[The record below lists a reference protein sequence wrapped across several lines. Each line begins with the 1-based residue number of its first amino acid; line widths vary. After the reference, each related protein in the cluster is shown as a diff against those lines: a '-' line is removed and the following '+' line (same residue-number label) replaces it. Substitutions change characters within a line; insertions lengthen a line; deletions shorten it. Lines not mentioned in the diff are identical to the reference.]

1 MAVLRRFKGQALG
14 LLSVALL
21 AAMIAF
27 SLVGPLLVPYSP
39 NQIDMMAAFGPPSA
53 AHPLGTDEL
62 GRDVLV
68 RLMYGGRITLLV
80 GVVAMLVA
88 VVIGVAV
95 GLLGG
100 FFGGWLDYLLMRLT
114 DMFMSVPAFFVMLT
128 ILTFFGPSLPTI
140 VIAIGSTSWMNVAR
154 VVRSEV
160 LRIKAMEYV
169 EGARA
174 LGAGAARLVF
184 RHALPNVIPTVIVA
198 ATLGVAWAILVA
210 TSLSYLGIGIQPP
223 TPSWGNM
230 LTDSQN
236 YFWISPLLVVYPGL
250 LVVLTILA
258 VNFLGETLGSVLS
271 PRGR

>member
-1 MAVLRRFKGQALG
+1 MALLSRFKGQTLG
-14 LLSVALL
+14 LLSVVLL

-27 SLVGPLLVPYSP
+27 SLLGPLLVPYSP

-128 ILTFFGPSLPTI
+128 ILTFFGPSLLTI

-174 LGAGAARLVF
+174 LGAGALRLVL
-184 RHALPNVIPTVIVA
+184 RHALPNVMPTVMVA

-258 VNFLGETLGSVLS
+258 VNFLGETLGSILA
-271 PRGR
+271 PRRR